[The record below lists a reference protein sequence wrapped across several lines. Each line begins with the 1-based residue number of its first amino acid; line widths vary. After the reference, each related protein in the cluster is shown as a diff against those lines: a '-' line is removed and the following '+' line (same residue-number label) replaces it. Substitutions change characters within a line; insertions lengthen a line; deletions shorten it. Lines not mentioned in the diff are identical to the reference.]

1 LKNPISIFLRQPQK
15 LLLGNLDF
23 LQYSGMFFLDR
34 GESIPAIGNE
44 WPTDMPKR
52 SIDNKAK
59 KRYLVPEDIVKLGS
73 EMKHVSTH

>member
-1 LKNPISIFLRQPQK
+1 
-15 LLLGNLDF
+15 
-23 LQYSGMFFLDR
+23 MFFLDR

-52 SIDNKAK
+52 SIDNKTK